1 MRGFSTRASRA
12 EIGTWKSQMRRRVR
26 WVGPVIGVEGRG
38 ILGTAPVNR
47 ALGWFKILLT
57 PSLPRGI

>member
-1 MRGFSTRASRA
+1 MRGFSTQASRA
-12 EIGTWKSQMRRRVR
+12 EIGPWKSEMRRRVC
-26 WVGPVIGVEGRG
+26 WVGPVIGVEGG
-38 ILGTAPVNR
+38 ILGTAPVKR